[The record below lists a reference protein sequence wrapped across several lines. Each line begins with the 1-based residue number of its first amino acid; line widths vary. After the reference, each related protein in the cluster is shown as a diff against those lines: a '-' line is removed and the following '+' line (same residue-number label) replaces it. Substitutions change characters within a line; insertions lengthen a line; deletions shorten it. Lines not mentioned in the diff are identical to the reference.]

1 MSSVVLRRMLYDP
14 SSESLGPAVRSRS
27 ALALAVTI
35 QVLEAGTDSMSMCWL
50 LIGFLVRCSVVM
62 CCHSINGVVTL

>member
-50 LIGFLVRCSVVM
+50 LNFGCELFPPRSPSM
-62 CCHSINGVVTL
+62 